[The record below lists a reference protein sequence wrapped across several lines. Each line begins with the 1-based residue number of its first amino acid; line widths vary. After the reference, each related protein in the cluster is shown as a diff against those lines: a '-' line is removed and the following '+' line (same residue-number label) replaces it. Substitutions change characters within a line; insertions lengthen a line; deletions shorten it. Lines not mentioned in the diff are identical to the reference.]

1 MLRYNS
7 DTFMRR
13 IITIIFFI
21 IFITVLVGCTLDSG
35 GGGESGGAIL
45 KSSDGGKNWEAKDR
59 IDDQKNIAV
68 TNILSIAVDSFE
80 NQKIYLGTEKDGML
94 VSQNGG
100 ENWRRTNF
108 ISKKIYGL
116 VVDFNNSQN
125 LIVSG
130 IWNGRAKIF
139 KSANA
144 GTDWKEIYSEPVN
157 GPVISSLA
165 MSKFNS
171 LMLYAGTSE
180 GMIFKTTDGGTTWKN
195 LHKVGGP
202 VVDISFDS
210 NSDSVV
216 YFGIF
221 GKGVLRTKDRGES
234 FEDISSKIS
243 KSEIASQLFSIAVD
257 PSKSGTLY
265 VGLGGGIA
273 KSENFGDDWKGLNLL
288 ESSKKFPIK
297 GVAIN
302 PRNSEEII
310 YVSAQA
316 VYRSEDGGVQ
326 WSTYQINVGKSA
338 EVMIYDPVDSNIVY
352 IGLRKTN

>member
-1 MLRYNS
+1 
-7 DTFMRR
+7 MRR
-13 IITIIFFI
+13 IITIIFLI
-21 IFITVLVGCTLDSG
+21 ISSIILTGCTMGSNEG
-35 GGGESGGAIL
+35 TGSGGAIL
-45 KSSDGGKNWEAKDR
+45 KSSDGGKTWEAKDK
-59 IDDQKNIAV
+59 IDDQKSIAA
-68 TNILSIAVDSFE
+68 TNVLSIAVDPYD
-80 NQKIYLGTEKDGML
+80 NQKIYLGTEKDGLL
-94 VSQNGG
+94 VSRNGG
-100 ENWRRTNF
+100 ENWIKTNF
-108 ISKKIYGL
+108 VSGRIYGL
-116 VVDFNNSQN
+116 VIDFNNSQN
-125 LIVSG
+125 LVVSG
-130 IWNGRAKIF
+130 VWNGRAKIF

-144 GTDWKEIYSEPVN
+144 GTDWKEIYSEPAN
-157 GPVISSLA
+157 GPVISSLT

-171 LMLYAGTSE
+171 LILYAGTSE
-180 GMIFKTTDGGTTWKN
+180 GMIFKSTDGGTTWKN
-195 LHKVGGP
+195 LYKAGGP

-210 NSDSVV
+210 NSDNVV

-221 GKGVLRTKDRGES
+221 GKGVLRSKDRGES
-234 FEDISSKIS
+234 FENISSKIS
-243 KSEIASQLFSIAVD
+243 KSEFASQLFSIAVD

-316 VYRSEDGGVQ
+316 VYRSENGGAH
-326 WSTYQINVGKSA
+326 WSTYQMNIGKSA

-352 IGLRKTN
+352 IGFRKN